1 MGGNGKTKTIFFSQK
16 KSPPRLNISYG
27 NNSLR
32 RSLISKATFSNAL
45 LQDCPVILVYNNTL
59 IMDKQG
65 GTLSWVR
72 PWKFN
77 QKLLQKVHIHFLEAP
92 SSFQENKLTSG
103 WTQSTNKFF
112 FSVFKYWKGIAS
124 SYLNGMFMPSLNNYN
139 NRSQIVLD
147 TPHYRSNKGQ
157 NRMPCL
163 TTKVWN
169 KLSSNK
175 NTV

>member
-1 MGGNGKTKTIFFSQK
+1 M
-16 KSPPRLNISYG
+16 NISYG

-72 PWKFN
+72 TLKLN
-77 QKLLQKVHIHFLEAP
+77 QKLLQKVHILFLEAP

-103 WTQSTNKFF
+103 WTQSTTNIFL
-112 FSVFKYWKGIAS
+112 SIFKYWKGIVS

-139 NRSQIVLD
+139 NWSQIVLD

-157 NRMPCL
+157 NSMPCL
-163 TTKVWN
+163 ATKVWN